1 MKNSQAEQQDNRQI
15 YLVCDEGVG
24 LSKLLLKQCRYYLP
38 NERLEAVFTTEQFK
52 SVEDVLTADLLITTN
67 EDLETDLP
75 VIQVHP
81 ILDHEDILNISHFVM
96 TQSPEQANTFNHD
109 LEKLLSCYVKDVSRT
124 QELKEKI
131 QKLVHEKL
139 LTSSAEDTED
149 WMKNIS

>member
-1 MKNSQAEQQDNRQI
+1 M
-15 YLVCDEGVG
+15 G

-81 ILDHEDILNISHFVM
+81 ILDHEDILNISHFVKA
-96 TQSPEQANTFNHD
+96 QSPEQASTFNHD
-109 LEKLLSCYVKDVSRT
+109 LEKLLSFYVKDVSRS

-139 LTSSAEDTED
+139 LTGSAEDTED